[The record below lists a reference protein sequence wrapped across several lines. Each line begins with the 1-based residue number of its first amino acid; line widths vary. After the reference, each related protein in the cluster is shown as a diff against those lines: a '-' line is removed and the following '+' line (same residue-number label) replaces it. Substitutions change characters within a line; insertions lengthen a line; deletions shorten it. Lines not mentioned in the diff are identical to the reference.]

1 MTGWDLM
8 DAGQQAAS
16 KAAAR
21 LIEDAKLRFVMMLFR
36 DDRVGAVISNIDPA
50 QAVGLIEQ
58 ALTAARS
65 QCGIE
70 EIDGRE
76 NLQ

>member
-1 MTGWDLM
+1 MTGWDLL
-8 DAGQQAAS
+8 DLDQQAAS

-21 LIEDAKLRFVMMLFR
+21 LIEDAKLRFVMMLFSG
-36 DDRVGAVISNIDPA
+36 DKVGAVISNIDPPN
-50 QAVGLIEQ
+50 AVGLIEQ
-58 ALTAARS
+58 ALRAAKS

-76 NLQ
+76 SLQ

>member
-1 MTGWDLM
+1 MTGWDFM
-8 DAGQQAAS
+8 DANQQAAS

-21 LIEDAKLRFVMMLFR
+21 LIEDAKLTFVMMLFR
-36 DDRVGAVISNIDPA
+36 DDKIGAVISNIDPP

-58 ALTAARS
+58 ALRAAKS

-76 NLQ
+76 NLH

>member
-1 MTGWDLM
+1 MTGWDLL
-8 DAGQQAAS
+8 DLDQQAAS

-21 LIEDAKLRFVMMLFR
+21 LIEDAKLKFVMMLFSG
-36 DDRVGAVISNIDPA
+36 DRIGAVISNIDPPN
-50 QAVGLIEQ
+50 AVGLIEQ
-58 ALTAARS
+58 ALSAARS
-65 QCGIE
+65 QTGIE

>member
-1 MTGWDLM
+1 MTGWDLL
-8 DAGQQAAS
+8 DHEQQAAS

-36 DDRVGAVISNIDPA
+36 DDKIGAVIPNIDPP
-50 QAVGLIEQ
+50 QAVGLIEL
-58 ALTAARS
+58 ALRAAKS

-76 NLQ
+76 SLQ